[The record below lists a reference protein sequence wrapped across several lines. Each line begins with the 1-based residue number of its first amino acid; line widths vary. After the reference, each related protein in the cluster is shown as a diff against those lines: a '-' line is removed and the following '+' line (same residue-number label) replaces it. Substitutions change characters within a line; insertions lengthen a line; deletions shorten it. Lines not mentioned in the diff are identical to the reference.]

1 MSSGSRRRTAEVCL
15 AWLRAIGQRDATR
28 QVPDGHTR
36 QAVLTRMIPSKQ
48 SMKARKLSTREIK
61 PRAKIRQAC
70 CSHSDLEKSPPHAK
84 QVPTYTHRHCISARG
99 VEAMQGGRPHG
110 RAYPFR

>member
-70 CSHSDLEKSPPHAK
+70 CSHSDLEKSPPSCEASPHLHASALH
-84 QVPTYTHRHCISARG
+84 QRARCESDAGVPAAW
-99 VEAMQGGRPHG
+99 E
-110 RAYPFR
+110 